1 MHADIWVGPTVVPP
15 DHAILR
21 TQVDLRSLVERAAA
35 GAAALSGGDVV
46 VRSPTGLARWRTSIN
61 LALPDHAVQVQ
72 RMGAQ
77 CSHRQGKR

>member
-46 VRSPTGLARWRTSIN
+46 VRSPAVLAHWSTKN
-61 LALPDHAVQVQ
+61 NTAPPDHAVQIVV
-72 RMGAQ
+72 
-77 CSHRQGKR
+77 